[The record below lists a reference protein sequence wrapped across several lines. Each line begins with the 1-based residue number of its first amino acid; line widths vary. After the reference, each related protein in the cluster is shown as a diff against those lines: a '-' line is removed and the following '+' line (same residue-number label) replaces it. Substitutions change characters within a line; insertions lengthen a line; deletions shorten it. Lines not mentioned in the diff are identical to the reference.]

1 MANRILKY
9 RTPKEPFVPIYQKLY
24 EAYKNDIITQKLQ
37 PGDRIHS
44 INEMIQHHQ
53 IARET
58 AKIVLKKLSDK
69 GYIIQKPGKGSFVA
83 HLGPMKKVW
92 GVIVPFFSAQIEE
105 LIFYLH
111 QEAIKIGRDLEHYVD
126 YNQWEEE
133 IRLVGTLINERY
145 EAVIVIPTFDETE
158 TASFYTR
165 LKPGGTVVSLIDR
178 TMAGSYF
185 TYVIQSYDL
194 GVTRGVQYLMQQ
206 PAGTLAFLKN
216 QIWLHRNMVQEVMQ
230 DTFKVCINNSGKGFQ
245 PLILNNIQQISKELI
260 IQNQIHGFFCCDD
273 NDAIRIVGRLKD
285 WGFKIPDDIGIV
297 SYGNTDL
304 AKYFTPAIT
313 SIDPHCAEMAA
324 TTAKIIQNKLKGRD
338 VSFSQYVLSPQ
349 LVKRET

>member
-9 RTPKEPFVPIYQKLY
+9 RNLKEPFVPIYQKLY
-24 EAYKNDIITQKLQ
+24 EDYKNDIIKQKLQ

-44 INEMIQHHQ
+44 INEMMQRHH

-58 AKIVLKKLSDK
+58 AKIVLKKLSDE
-69 GYIIQKPGKGSFVA
+69 GFIIQKPGKGSFVA
-83 HLGPMKKVW
+83 NLGPMKKIW
-92 GVIVPFFSAQIEE
+92 AVIVPFFSAQMEE

-111 QEAIKIGRDLEHYVD
+111 HEADKLGRKLEHYVD
-126 YNQWEEE
+126 YNHWEEE

-158 TASFYTR
+158 TAAFYKR
-165 LKPGGTVVSLIDR
+165 MKPGGTVVSLIDR

-194 GVTRGVQYLMQQ
+194 GVTRGVHHLMQQ
-206 PAGTLAFLKN
+206 PQGTLAFLKN
-216 QIWLHRNMVQEVMQ
+216 HIWLNRNMVQEVMQ
-230 DTFKVCINNSGKGFQ
+230 DTFKVCIENSNRGFHA
-245 PLILNNIQQISKELI
+245 LILNNIQQISKELI

-273 NDAIRIVGRLKD
+273 NDAIRVLGRLSD
-285 WGFKIPDDIGIV
+285 WGFKLPDDISLV

-313 SIDPHCAEMAA
+313 SIDPHCSEMAA
-324 TTAKIIQNKLKGRD
+324 TTAKIIQNKLKGKD

-349 LVKRET
+349 LIARET